1 MVLVNCTR
9 GANVSRVWINTTLFD
24 HNCAARENYICNAVI
39 IRGGVAE
46 IVETDKAR
54 GWGVGIRRRC
64 RDAQKRKNAHAHH
77 RHVQRNIT
85 LASQQRLPVR
95 IRLHGKKYPSGQWK
109 SVWCIRY
116 KVPEQIFS
124 RECVAAQF
132 SARAEVATLAA
143 FTRSYPCRWV
153 GMVDIVERGTSGLRV
168 AGAGELRLSAVSRYL
183 KHKHMSHYMRLFGSA
198 ERETAKGRVKRR

>member
-64 RDAQKRKNAHAHH
+64 RDAQEWKNAHAHH
-77 RHVQRNIT
+77 RHVRCNVA
-85 LASQQRLPVR
+85 LVAQQRLPVR
-95 IRLHGKKYPSGQWK
+95 ARVHGKKHRGGQWK
-109 SVWCIRY
+109 SVWRIRY
-116 KVPEQIFS
+116 QVPQQVFS

-132 SARAEVATLAA
+132 SPGAEVATLAS
-143 FTRSYPCRWV
+143 FTRSYPSRWV

-168 AGAGELRLSAVSRYL
+168 SRAGELRLSAVSRYL